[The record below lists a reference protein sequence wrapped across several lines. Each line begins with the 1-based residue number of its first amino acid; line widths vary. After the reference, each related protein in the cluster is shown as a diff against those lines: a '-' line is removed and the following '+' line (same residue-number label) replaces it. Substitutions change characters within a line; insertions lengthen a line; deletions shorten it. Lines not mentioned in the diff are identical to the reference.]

1 MLAEVNKKENNMI
14 TSSLEEYLKTIYV
27 LKKQGE
33 EIRVTTIAEK
43 MNCSKPSVNKA
54 INNLKAKCLVN
65 YEVYGEIELTP
76 EGEQLSKKILE
87 AYDIAYIF
95 LTEIL
100 GVQKGEAEEEAI
112 KIKSVLKDNTL
123 NALTKYVHNLLGIY
137 NLDCNYDI
145 NKEECRNCRRKVLR
159 KKEV

>member
-33 EIRVTTIAEK
+33 KIRVTTIAEK

-54 INNLKAKCLVN
+54 INILKAKGLVN

-100 GVQKGEAEEEAI
+100 GVQK
-112 KIKSVLKDNTL
+112 
-123 NALTKYVHNLLGIY
+123 
-137 NLDCNYDI
+137 
-145 NKEECRNCRRKVLR
+145 
-159 KKEV
+159 